1 MKSHQLMPSRV
12 NKAKIAVLDLNLQK
26 FRLQMGVQVLVDDPK
41 SLDKIRK
48 T

>member
-1 MKSHQLMPSRV
+1 MPSRV